1 MNHHADL
8 TANIAL
14 GSVSREWNQMAR
26 LALRIRQSGDS
37 EWAQR
42 ESRRFTGIYKR
53 LLTDPISSL
62 KQKNYG
68 SALFGSN
75 GVAGMVVYATACA
88 GIVLMLMFDT
98 GLRISEIMDMKP
110 EQIRQGYITVYGK
123 GRKER
128 VVPQDAIV
136 SK

>member
-1 MNHHADL
+1 MNHHADP

-53 LLTDPISSL
+53 LLTDPIASL
-62 KQKNYG
+62 KQKNG
-68 SALFGSN
+68 PL
-75 GVAGMVVYATACA
+75 
-88 GIVLMLMFDT
+88 
-98 GLRISEIMDMKP
+98 P
-110 EQIRQGYITVYGK
+110 
-123 GRKER
+123 
-128 VVPQDAIV
+128 
-136 SK
+136 